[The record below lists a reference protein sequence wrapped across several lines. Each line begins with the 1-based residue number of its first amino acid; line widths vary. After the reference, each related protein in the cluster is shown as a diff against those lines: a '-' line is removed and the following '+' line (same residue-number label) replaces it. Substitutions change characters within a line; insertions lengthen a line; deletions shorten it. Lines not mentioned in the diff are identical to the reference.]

1 MKNYFLKFSDEASFK
16 AKLLELGL
24 ATIEPVWGTEN
35 DTQFVPKIITDV
47 VGLIYKPTG
56 VALTNSEGLQ
66 YPEMGPIDGY
76 HVNLKAELTA
86 EQEAALP
93 LISAPATPYRIWAGE

>member
-16 AKLLELGL
+16 AKFLELGL

-47 VGLIYKPTG
+47 IGLIYKPTG
-56 VALTNSEGLQ
+56 NIQRDEQNLQ
-66 YPEMGPIDGY
+66 WPEMAPIEGY